1 MGAVLLNSIVECINR
16 NGNEHQRC
24 NLEKYLEELD
34 MRDLEE
40 MMRDVKNQ
48 DKPLHNTEERAIM
61 AVTQMMTQMPGV
73 KGDEIVSAF
82 EQLKALAYMCGTQ
95 KVADSRI
102 HV

>member
-1 MGAVLLNSIVECINR
+1 MLNSIVECINR